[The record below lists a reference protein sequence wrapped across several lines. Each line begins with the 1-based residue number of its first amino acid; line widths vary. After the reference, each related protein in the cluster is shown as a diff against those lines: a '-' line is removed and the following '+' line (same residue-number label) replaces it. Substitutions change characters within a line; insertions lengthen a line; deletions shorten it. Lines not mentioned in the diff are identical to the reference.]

1 MSEHQESRPDGGLLI
16 YRADEGAAPIRV
28 LLETAI
34 DEDTELEPH
43 ATLKKYLIVRAE
55 GKRQVSRRC
64 QKLPRQPGNRYPQPH
79 H

>member
-16 YRADEGAAPIRV
+16 YRADEDAAPIRV

-34 DEDTELEPH
+34 YEENELQPE

-55 GKRQVSRRC
+55 GKRQVTRHH
-64 QKLPRQPGNRYPQPH
+64 QELPEQPGNRCPQSH